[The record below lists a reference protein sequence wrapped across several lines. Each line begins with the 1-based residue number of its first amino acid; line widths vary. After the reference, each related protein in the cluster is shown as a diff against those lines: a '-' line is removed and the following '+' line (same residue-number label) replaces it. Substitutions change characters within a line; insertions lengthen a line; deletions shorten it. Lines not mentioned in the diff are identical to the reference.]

1 MTGTDIAISVENLSK
16 SYFVGHESTRR
27 EGYQTLRDTLTRS
40 VRSFGRKAVD
50 MARGRQI
57 IQGDEIEEF
66 WALKGV
72 SFEVKR
78 GDAIGIIGRNGAGKS
93 TLLKVLSRITEPTGG
108 RVAIR
113 GRVAS
118 LLEVGTGFHQ
128 ELTGRENIFLN
139 GAILGMTRREI
150 KAKFDE
156 IVAFAEIDRFLD
168 TPVKRYSSGMYVRLA
183 FAVAAH
189 LEPEI
194 LIIDEVLAVGDI
206 GFQRKCLG
214 KMRDVAEAG
223 RTVLF
228 VSHNLTAIVG
238 LTDKAIL
245 LEQGQV
251 VMTGSSKDVV
261 SHYLHSTNEKRRAT
275 GDFSMYRRPFRIEG
289 HVNIRS
295 IRICEQE
302 AGTMSIGVNDRV
314 VIDLDMDVQRTVEQ
328 AIIVI
333 SVLNEQLEIIAT
345 VISTDCGFNIALGVG
360 AHTIRCD
367 IPALPL
373 IPGDYQLN
381 VAIAES
387 AGVLSWDV
395 LESIPGFRIEGGQ
408 SAAWLQA
415 SDRPGVL
422 FIDNT
427 KWAEV
432 HEPASGR
439 MRAANAEAELTGRS
453 DRQ

>member
-1 MTGTDIAISVENLSK
+1 M
-16 SYFVGHESTRR
+16 
-27 EGYQTLRDTLTRS
+27 
-40 VRSFGRKAVD
+40 
-50 MARGRQI
+50 
-57 IQGDEIEEF
+57 
-66 WALKGV
+66 
-72 SFEVKR
+72 
-78 GDAIGIIGRNGAGKS
+78 
-93 TLLKVLSRITEPTGG
+93 
-108 RVAIR
+108 
-113 GRVAS
+113 
-118 LLEVGTGFHQ
+118 
-128 ELTGRENIFLN
+128 
-139 GAILGMTRREI
+139 
-150 KAKFDE
+150 
-156 IVAFAEIDRFLD
+156 
-168 TPVKRYSSGMYVRLA
+168 
-183 FAVAAH
+183 
-189 LEPEI
+189 
-194 LIIDEVLAVGDI
+194 
-206 GFQRKCLG
+206 
-214 KMRDVAEAG
+214 
-223 RTVLF
+223 
-228 VSHNLTAIVG
+228 
-238 LTDKAIL
+238 
-245 LEQGQV
+245 
-251 VMTGSSKDVV
+251 
-261 SHYLHSTNEKRRAT
+261 
-275 GDFSMYRRPFRIEG
+275 
-289 HVNIRS
+289 
-295 IRICEQE
+295 
-302 AGTMSIGVNDRV
+302 
-314 VIDLDMDVQRTVEQ
+314 
-328 AIIVI
+328 I